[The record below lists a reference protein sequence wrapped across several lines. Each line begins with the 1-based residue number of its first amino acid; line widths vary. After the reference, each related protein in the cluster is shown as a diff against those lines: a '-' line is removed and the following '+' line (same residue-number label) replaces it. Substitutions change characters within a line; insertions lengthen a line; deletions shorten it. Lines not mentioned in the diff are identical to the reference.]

1 METYFPFF
9 RVWLKMIGLDQADTG
24 YVLSFISLFAIL
36 FQPLFGLISDK
47 LGLKNLLWMIT
58 FLLVLFGPL
67 FIFIFGPLLKLN
79 VTFSATANSLYLG
92 VVFSALIEKIN
103 RQSGFEFGHCRMFNC
118 FGGAIYDSFVGIM
131 ISFVGIMISKD
142 INAVY

>member
-47 LGLKNLLWMIT
+47 LGLKNLL
-58 FLLVLFGPL
+58 
-67 FIFIFGPLLKLN
+67 
-79 VTFSATANSLYLG
+79 
-92 VVFSALIEKIN
+92 
-103 RQSGFEFGHCRMFNC
+103 
-118 FGGAIYDSFVGIM
+118 
-131 ISFVGIMISKD
+131 
-142 INAVY
+142 

>member
-1 METYFPFF
+1 
-9 RVWLKMIGLDQADTG
+9 MIGLDQADTG

-92 VVFSALIEKIN
+92 VVFSHGTPSIEALIEKIN

-131 ISFVGIMISKD
+131 ISKD